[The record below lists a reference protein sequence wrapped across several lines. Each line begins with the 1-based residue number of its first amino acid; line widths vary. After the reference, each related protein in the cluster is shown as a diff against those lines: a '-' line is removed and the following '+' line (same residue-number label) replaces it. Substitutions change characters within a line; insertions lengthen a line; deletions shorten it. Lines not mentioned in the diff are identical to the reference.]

1 MTSLSRLRTLIGKLR
16 RFIAGSPQPPS
27 PHGPSQAPPPPEV
40 EPATCHLHGDEL
52 QIEIVRIA
60 YGYPAFLSDKEYG
73 RAWQEQF
80 PNANSTLVGGCVVY
94 GTSPREAPTLY
105 CESCRRAKAAW
116 STQTGRHRDPP
127 AHSGRLRRG
136 YDPAT
141 DPRSAPGRSAD

>member
-1 MTSLSRLRTLIGKLR
+1 M
-16 RFIAGSPQPPS
+16 
-27 PHGPSQAPPPPEV
+27 
-40 EPATCHLHGDEL
+40 
-52 QIEIVRIA
+52 EIVPIA

-80 PNANSTLVGGCVVY
+80 PNANSTRIGGCVFH

-127 AHSGRLRRG
+127 DPPAYSRRLRRV
-136 YDPAT
+136 YSPAT
-141 DPRSAPGRSAD
+141 DPRSVPGPSAD